1 MLRQLIGQ
9 LQELLHNSS
18 PPPPPPSPPSA
29 QSSSPSFVVLHNPQH
44 QNRCCCLPL
53 FDDTSSSSDVSCGT
67 LMAAGKRPRYLK
79 MLETAKRSRKQ
90 KNQVKSR
97 TEAEDGIMDQELWLE
112 FPQDLFES
120 VLSRLPVATLFQFRS
135 VCRKWNALIDS
146 DSFSKYC
153 TDLPQTIPWFY
164 TITHENI
171 NSGQVYDPSSKKW
184 RHPVIPALP
193 KKSIVLPMASAG
205 GLVCF
210 LDIGHRNF
218 YVSNPLT
225 KSFRELPARSFKV
238 WSRVAVGMTLNGN
251 STSDGYK
258 VLWVGCEGEY
268 EVYDSL
274 RNVWTKRGTIPS
286 NVKLPVLLNF
296 KSQPVAI
303 NSTLY
308 FMLTDP
314 EGILSYDMV
323 SGRWRQYIIPCP
335 PHLSDHTLA
344 ECGERLMLVGLVSK
358 NAATCVCVWEL
369 QKMTLLWKEVDR
381 MPNVWCLEFY
391 GKHVRMNCLGNKG
404 CLMLLSLRS
413 RQMNRL
419 IMYDA
424 VAKEWGKVPG
434 CTVPRGRKRLWIAC
448 GTAFNLPLR
457 PGLDLLSSLFSLLFS
472 PLFSCSVLCTVGL
485 FVLISGTV
493 IVI

>member
-1 MLRQLIGQ
+1 MNSLHWKRGQ
-9 LQELLHNSS
+9 
-18 PPPPPPSPPSA
+18 
-29 QSSSPSFVVLHNPQH
+29 
-44 QNRCCCLPL
+44 RCLFSWQILFFFFTRCCLPL
-53 FDDTSSSSDVSCGT
+53 FDDTSSDVSCDT

-79 MLETAKRSRKQ
+79 MLDTAKRSRKQ

-97 TEAEDGIMDQELWLE
+97 TEADDGIMDQELWQE

-120 VLSRLPVATLFQFRS
+120 VLSRLPIPTLFQFRA

-164 TITHENI
+164 TITHENV

-193 KKSIVLPMASAG
+193 KKTIVLPMASAG

-238 WSRVAVGMTLNGN
+238 WSRVVVGMTLNGN

-258 VLWVGCEGEY
+258 VLWVGCEGAY

-286 NVKLPVLLNF
+286 NIKLPVLLNF

-323 SGRWRQYIIPCP
+323 SGRWKQYIIPCP

-344 ECGERLMLVGLVSK
+344 GCGERLMLVGLVSK

-404 CLMLLSLRS
+404 CLILLSLRS

-419 IMYDA
+419 ITYNA
-424 VAKEWGKVPG
+424 VTREWAKVPG

-448 GTAFNLPLR
+448 GTAFQPSPTAR
-457 PGLDLLSSLFSLLFS
+457 AWSSLLSSLLLFS
-472 PLFSCSVLCTVGL
+472 FTYGSHSVGL
-485 FVLISGTV
+485 FVLIVGNRNCNIQKHLV
-493 IVI
+493 L

>member
-1 MLRQLIGQ
+1 
-9 LQELLHNSS
+9 
-18 PPPPPPSPPSA
+18 
-29 QSSSPSFVVLHNPQH
+29 
-44 QNRCCCLPL
+44 
-53 FDDTSSSSDVSCGT
+53 
-67 LMAAGKRPRYLK
+67 MAPGKRPEGRIFN
-79 MLETAKRSRKQ
+79 MLETTVKQPVKRSRKDK
-90 KNQVKSR
+90 KNRGKSSS
-97 TEAEDGIMDQELWLE
+97 TQGGDDDGGISGNMDQEIWQE
-112 FPQDLFES
+112 FPHDLFEAL
-120 VLSRLPVATLFQFRS
+120 VSRLPIPKFFQFRA

-146 DSFSKYC
+146 DSFSRYC

-164 TITHENI
+164 TITHENV

-184 RHPVIPALP
+184 HHPIIPSLP
-193 KKSIVLPMASAG
+193 KKTIVLPMASAG

-251 STSDGYK
+251 STGDGYK

-274 RNVWTKRGTIPS
+274 SNVWTKRGTIPS
-286 NVKLPVLLNF
+286 TIKLPVLLNF
-296 KSQPVAI
+296 KSQPVAVQ
-303 NSTLY
+303 STLY

-323 SGRWRQYIIPCP
+323 SGKWKQHVIPGP
-335 PHLSDHTLA
+335 PDLSDHTLA
-344 ECGERLMLVGLVSK
+344 ECGERLMLVGLLTK
-358 NAATCVCVWEL
+358 NAATCVCIWEL

-381 MPNVWCLEFY
+381 MPNIWCLEFY
-391 GKHVRMNCLGNKG
+391 GKHIRMNCLGNKG
-404 CLMLLSLRS
+404 CLMMLSLRS

-419 IMYDA
+419 ITYNA
-424 VAKEWGKVPG
+424 VTKEWAKVPG

-448 GTAFNLPLR
+448 GTAFHP
-457 PGLDLLSSLFSLLFS
+457 S
-472 PLFSCSVLCTVGL
+472 PTARA
-485 FVLISGTV
+485 
-493 IVI
+493 

>member
-1 MLRQLIGQ
+1 MEEELAMLKQFIGQ
-9 LQELLHNSS
+9 LQELLHNGSHPPSS
-18 PPPPPPSPPSA
+18 PP
-29 QSSSPSFVVLHNPQH
+29 SSSSSSFIVLHNPRY
-44 QNRCCCLPL
+44 QNGWCLP
-53 FDDTSSSSDVSCGT
+53 FTEETSADDSCDL
-67 LMAAGKRPRYLK
+67 LMAPGKRPGGIFN
-79 MLETAKRSRKQ
+79 MLETVKQPVKRSRKDK
-90 KNQVKSR
+90 KNQGKSS
-97 TEAEDGIMDQELWLE
+97 TEGDGNMDQEIWQE
-112 FPQDLFES
+112 FPHDLFES
-120 VLSRLPVATLFQFRS
+120 VVSRLPIPKFFQFRA

-146 DSFSKYC
+146 DSFSRCC
-153 TDLPQTIPWFY
+153 TNLPQTIPWFY
-164 TITHENI
+164 TITHENV

-184 RHPVIPALP
+184 HHPVIPALP
-193 KKSIVLPMASAG
+193 KKTIVLPMASAG

-274 RNVWTKRGTIPS
+274 SNVWTKRGTIPS
-286 NVKLPVLLNF
+286 YIKLPVLLNF

-303 NSTLY
+303 QSTLY
-308 FMLTDP
+308 FMLTEP

-323 SGRWRQYIIPCP
+323 SGKWKQYIIPC
-335 PHLSDHTLA
+335 
-344 ECGERLMLVGLVSK
+344 GERLLLVGLLTK
-358 NAATCVCVWEL
+358 NAATCVCIWEL

-381 MPNVWCLEFY
+381 MPNIWCLEFY

-404 CLMLLSLRS
+404 CLMMLSLRS

-419 IMYDA
+419 ITYNA
-424 VAKEWGKVPG
+424 VTREWAKVPG

-448 GTAFNLPLR
+448 GTAFHP
-457 PGLDLLSSLFSLLFS
+457 S
-472 PLFSCSVLCTVGL
+472 PTARA
-485 FVLISGTV
+485 
-493 IVI
+493 

>member
-1 MLRQLIGQ
+1 MEEELVMLIRQLIGQ
-9 LQELLHNSS
+9 LQKLSNNGS
-18 PPPPPPSPPSA
+18 PPPPSPR
-29 QSSSPSFVVLHNPQH
+29 SSSFLVLQNPQY
-44 QNRCCCLPL
+44 QNKWWLPL
-53 FDDTSSSSDVSCGT
+53 FDDTST
-67 LMAAGKRPRYLK
+67 LVAAGKRPRIFK
-79 MLETAKRSRKQ
+79 MLDTVKPSRKQ
-90 KNQVKSR
+90 KLQ
-97 TEAEDGIMDQELWLE
+97 GISGDMDQELWQE

-135 VCRKWNALIDS
+135 VCRSWNALIDS
-146 DSFSKYC
+146 NSFSRYYC
-153 TDLPQTIPWFY
+153 TETIPWFY
-164 TITHENI
+164 TITHENV
-171 NSGQVYDPSSKKW
+171 NSGQVYDPFSKKW

-193 KKSIVLPMASAG
+193 KKSVVLPVASAG

-251 STSDGYK
+251 STIDGYK

-286 NVKLPVLLNF
+286 SIKLPVLLNF
-296 KSQPVAI
+296 KSQPVSI
-303 NSTLY
+303 HSTLH

-323 SGRWRQYIIPCP
+323 SGRWKQYIIPCP
-335 PHLSDHTLA
+335 PHLSDDHTLA
-344 ECGERLMLVGLVSK
+344 ECGGRLMLVGLVSK

-391 GKHVRMNCLGNKG
+391 GKHIRMNCLGNKG

-413 RQMNRL
+413 RHMNRL
-419 IMYDA
+419 VTYNA
-424 VAKEWGKVPG
+424 VTREWGKVPG
-434 CTVPRGRKRLWIAC
+434 STVPRGRKRLWIAC
-448 GTAFNLPLR
+448 GTAFQP
-457 PGLDLLSSLFSLLFS
+457 S
-472 PLFSCSVLCTVGL
+472 PTARA
-485 FVLISGTV
+485 
-493 IVI
+493 

>member
-1 MLRQLIGQ
+1 MEEELAMLKQFIGQ
-9 LQELLHNSS
+9 LQELLHNGSHPPSS
-18 PPPPPPSPPSA
+18 PP
-29 QSSSPSFVVLHNPQH
+29 SSSSSSSSSSFIVLHNPH
-44 QNRCCCLPL
+44 YQNGWCLP
-53 FDDTSSSSDVSCGT
+53 FTEETSADDSCDL
-67 LMAAGKRPRYLK
+67 LMAPGKRPGGIFN
-79 MLETAKRSRKQ
+79 MLETVKQPVKRSRKDK
-90 KNQVKSR
+90 KNQGKSS
-97 TEAEDGIMDQELWLE
+97 TEGDGNMDQEIWQE
-112 FPQDLFES
+112 FPHDLFES
-120 VLSRLPVATLFQFRS
+120 VVSRLPIPKFFQFRA

-146 DSFSKYC
+146 DSFSRCC
-153 TDLPQTIPWFY
+153 TNLPQTIPWFY
-164 TITHENI
+164 TITHENV

-184 RHPVIPALP
+184 HHPVIPALP
-193 KKSIVLPMASAG
+193 KKTIVLPMASAG

-268 EVYDSL
+268 EVYDSSS
-274 RNVWTKRGTIPS
+274 NVWTKRGTIPS
-286 NVKLPVLLNF
+286 YIKLPVLLNF

-303 NSTLY
+303 KSTLY
-308 FMLTDP
+308 FMLTEP

-323 SGRWRQYIIPCP
+323 SGQWKQYIIPGP
-335 PHLSDHTLA
+335 PDLSDHTLA
-344 ECGERLMLVGLVSK
+344 ECGERLLLVGLLTK
-358 NAATCVCVWEL
+358 NAATCVCIWEL

-381 MPNVWCLEFY
+381 MPNIWCLEFY

-404 CLMLLSLRS
+404 CLMMLSLRS

-419 IMYDA
+419 ITYNA
-424 VAKEWGKVPG
+424 VTREWAKVPG

-448 GTAFNLPLR
+448 GTAFHP
-457 PGLDLLSSLFSLLFS
+457 S
-472 PLFSCSVLCTVGL
+472 PTARA
-485 FVLISGTV
+485 
-493 IVI
+493 